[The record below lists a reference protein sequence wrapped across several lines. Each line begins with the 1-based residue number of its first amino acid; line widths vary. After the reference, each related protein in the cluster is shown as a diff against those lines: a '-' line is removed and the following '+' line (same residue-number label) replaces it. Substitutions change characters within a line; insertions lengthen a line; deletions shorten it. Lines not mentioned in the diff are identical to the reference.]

1 MRTVIHGTPMDG
13 HCRDMLTS
21 AFDRFLSME
30 KRRLSKRL
38 LTRVRGQRERIA
50 AIVTLMS
57 ELDQLD
63 ETETDR
69 SVFAE
74 MALLFDEI
82 SLTAVAGVVG
92 AARDRPGQG
101 RDRPRR
107 PSRAGRSRHRAMVAG
122 LRGAEML
129 SARFQRCF
137 IPPAATP
144 LRGRAG

>member
-1 MRTVIHGTPMDG
+1 MAPHSADGDALELVERMRTVIHGTPLDG

-38 LTRVRGQRERIA
+38 LNRVRGQRERIA

-57 ELDQLD
+57 ELDQFD

-82 SLTAVAGVVG
+82 SLTAVAGS
-92 AARDRPGQG
+92 AALREIDRIKAET
-101 RDRPRR
+101 
-107 PSRAGRSRHRAMVAG
+107 SHVAHHAP
-122 LRGAEML
+122 AEVAIAHW
-129 SARFQRCF
+129 SPVCVA
-137 IPPAATP
+137 PK
-144 LRGRAG
+144 